1 MTFKTS
7 MTCGGCVA
15 SATPTL
21 NSLLG
26 EGNWEVDL
34 QDPQRTLKV
43 YTDKH
48 TDSEIVEALSKVGYT
63 ATLLSEAQ

>member
-1 MTFKTS
+1 MTFKTT

-21 NSLLG
+21 NNLLG
-26 EGNWEVDL
+26 EGNWEVDVK
-34 QDPQRTLKV
+34 DPQRILKV

-48 TDSEIVEALSKVGYT
+48 TENEIVEALSKVGYT
-63 ATLLSEAQ
+63 ATLLNN

>member
-21 NSLLG
+21 NTLLG
-26 EGNWEVDL
+26 EGNWEVDVK
-34 QDPQRTLKV
+34 DPQRILKV
-43 YTDKH
+43 YNDKH
-48 TDSEIVEALSKVGYT
+48 TENEIVEALSKVGYA
-63 ATLLSEAQ
+63 ATLLSN